1 MREKRS
7 AGELDKEEKM
17 ADGIILPVIVTVEG
31 AADCAALM
39 NKKSYT
45 KSVESKKMW
54 VVHPETGRV
63 LPWAGE
69 PSFLSLT
76 EESGFFRAVLPKGSK
91 IIAVELS
98 GKDEDVES
106 HENIKLGFEKGETS
120 NILYS
125 LAATIKKRKHEMPV
139 GSYTTHLFEKGLE
152 KIKKKV
158 GEEAIELILAESRE
172 DVVYESAD
180 LIYHL
185 IVMLEEVGVE
195 FHDLMAELDRRDK

>member
-1 MREKRS
+1 
-7 AGELDKEEKM
+7 M
-17 ADGIILPVIVTVEG
+17 ADGIILPVIVTIGG
-31 AADCAALM
+31 ASNSAALM
-39 NKKSYT
+39 NKKSFS
-45 KSVESKKMW
+45 KSVESKKLW

-69 PSFLSLT
+69 PAYISLL
-76 EESGFFRAVLPKGSK
+76 EKQGFYRAELPAGSEK
-91 IIAVELS
+91 LAVKLNS
-98 GKDEDVES
+98 SDEDVET
-106 HENIKLGFEKGETS
+106 HGDIQLGTEKGETS

-125 LAATIKKRKHEMPV
+125 LAETIKKRKVEMPA

-158 GEEAIELILAESRE
+158 GEEAIELILAESKE

-185 IVMLEEVGVE
+185 IVLLEEAGV
-195 FHDLMAELDRRDK
+195 